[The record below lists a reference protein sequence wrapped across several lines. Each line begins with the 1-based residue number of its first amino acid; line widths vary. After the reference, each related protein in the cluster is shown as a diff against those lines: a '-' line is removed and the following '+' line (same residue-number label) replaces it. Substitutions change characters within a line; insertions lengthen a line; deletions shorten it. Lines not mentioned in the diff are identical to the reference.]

1 MSALA
6 RIALLLLLSSLPA
19 CVAAIG
25 NRSGSNW
32 SLSQNAVPLVSEK
45 VEAARRVVELCER
58 RLGEVRSLH
67 EAGRSDTMA
76 LIDAEIAVEE
86 ARIMLLQFRAELEAT
101 REAIED

>member
-1 MSALA
+1 MTALA
-6 RIALLLLLSSLPA
+6 RITLLLALSSLPA

-32 SLSQNAVPLVSEK
+32 NLPPNAAPLLAEK

-67 EAGRSDTMA
+67 DAGRSDAMA

-86 ARIMLLQFRAELEAT
+86 ARIMLLQFRAEMEAS